1 MGRSG
6 ELGVWGDV
14 EKGSKDGQ
22 KRMRG
27 EEEERREEKKNQEAR
42 REEKRRAVALG
53 KQGLPKDA

>member
-27 EEEERREEKKNQEAR
+27 EEEERREEKKPRGEAR
-42 REEKRRAVALG
+42 REEKSCCFGEAG
-53 KQGLPKDA
+53 IT

>member
-1 MGRSG
+1 M
-6 ELGVWGDV
+6 